1 MRTAV
6 ADADRDRGC
15 GLRSGVRAAATDG
28 YTPVPVDACSVHVE
42 LRLFGP
48 FRDDTGVES
57 VTLETDAGTY
67 RDLLREVE
75 GRYPALSGRLLDAEG
90 EGLAGEVVVTRD
102 GKNVR
107 HLDGLSTPVTDGD
120 VVRMIPSVYGGS

>member
-1 MRTAV
+1 M
-6 ADADRDRGC
+6 
-15 GLRSGVRAAATDG
+15 
-28 YTPVPVDACSVHVE
+28 HVE

-48 FRDDTGVES
+48 FRDDAGTES
-57 VTLETDAGTY
+57 VALETDAETY

-75 GRYPALSGRLLDAEG
+75 ARYPSLSGRLLDAEDG
-90 EGLAGEVVVTRD
+90 DLAGEVVVTRD

-107 HLDGLSTPVTDGD
+107 HLDGLDTPVSDGD